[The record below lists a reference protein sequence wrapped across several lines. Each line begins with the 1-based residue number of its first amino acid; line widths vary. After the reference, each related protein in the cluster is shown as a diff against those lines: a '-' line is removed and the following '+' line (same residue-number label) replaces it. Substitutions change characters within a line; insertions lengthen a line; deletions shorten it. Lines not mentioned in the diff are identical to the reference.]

1 MTWLEVCEDKS
12 LRDLPY
18 KIETNRRGHIIMSPA
33 RSNHGRYQSLIDRL
47 FSQLLPDWIVVVECP
62 IETPEGVKVPDIA
75 AASPQHKQ
83 AIIESISL
91 NFAPEICVEVMS
103 FSNTEEE
110 MCEKRDLYFAK
121 GAHEFWLCG
130 EFGHMSF
137 YTRTGQVEKSLLC
150 PDFPTNIESN

>member
-1 MTWLEVCEDKS
+1 M
-12 LRDLPY
+12 
-18 KIETNRRGHIIMSPA
+18 
-33 RSNHGRYQSLIDRL
+33 
-47 FSQLLPDWIVVVECP
+47 VECA
-62 IETPEGVKVPDIA
+62 INTTEGVKVPDIA

-110 MCEKRDLYFAK
+110 MHEKRDLYFAK
-121 GAHEFWLCG
+121 GAQEFWLCG
-130 EFGHMSF
+130 EFGQMNF

-150 PDFPTNIESN
+150 PQFPANIETP